1 MLPELNGQE
10 ARERI
15 AKRLAA
21 ELQDGEVVNLGI
33 GIPQLIPNFVSDD
46 VRIILQTENGAILAC
61 QARDQHDLRVIDAG
75 GKAISV
81 LPGGSFIASDLSFAL
96 MRGGHVDVTVLG
108 ALQAD
113 QEGSLANW
121 AVPGERM
128 PGMGGAMDIVSGAK
142 KVFVATRF
150 FDKNGACKLVKKC
163 SLPLTGRG
171 CVNMIVTEYCVI
183 KRENGRM
190 VLTELATGADQRD
203 IIAATGM
210 ELEICAELRNMENCF
225 NGRTRS
231 FTKS

>member
-61 QARDQHDLRVIDAG
+61 QARDPHDLRVIDAG

-96 MRGGHVDVTVLG
+96 MRGGHVDVDTSPRPRRPRPPSRHHRRPSIG
-108 ALQAD
+108 
-113 QEGSLANW
+113 
-121 AVPGERM
+121 
-128 PGMGGAMDIVSGAK
+128 
-142 KVFVATRF
+142 
-150 FDKNGACKLVKKC
+150 
-163 SLPLTGRG
+163 
-171 CVNMIVTEYCVI
+171 
-183 KRENGRM
+183 
-190 VLTELATGADQRD
+190 QRSR
-203 IIAATGM
+203 
-210 ELEICAELRNMENCF
+210 C
-225 NGRTRS
+225 
-231 FTKS
+231 